1 LEIKKKKRKKKQKND
16 DTKSKEEEL
25 EKRKEEPENKIK
37 NEQKGKI
44 MSEFRASNNV
54 RLISYKEAR
63 ELDLDTVAYIVLTD
77 GTVLVV
83 RKEYENE
90 SQDLYRKKVNK
101 KARNIPIKAMKA
113 NYQSFYDNN
122 IIEPNQT
129 PQFQMPNFKKMI
141 FQKEIQQQPISI
153 PYSKQNYSFNTPIY
167 PNNMTF
173 LSQSNKKNLKKNSN
187 TSLKLNKSSVSPP
200 WKVVKEAK
208 PLNFIAPTN
217 IEKEKY
223 FSRNYVVNQENMT
236 QPNNNER
243 YRRFIKISPQRQPP
257 SNKYTI
263 INAIPYYE
271 TNSDQIIDNS
281 QTNPDMIL
289 YQDADSEPNFSQYNQ
304 YKNARNPIFSY
315 SPIKGNYSENNY
327 NSFEQDSNL

>member
-1 LEIKKKKRKKKQKND
+1 MLKEKIIKKEEKVKNKKEKPKKEQSSK
-16 DTKSKEEEL
+16 KEEQ
-25 EKRKEEPENKIK
+25 KE
-37 NEQKGKI
+37 KI
-44 MSEFRASNNV
+44 MSEIKTNSKI
-54 RLISYKEAR
+54 RLISYKDAR

-101 KARNIPIKAMKA
+101 KARNIPIKAMKT

-141 FQKEIQQQPISI
+141 FQKEVQQQPIPI

-281 QTNPDMIL
+281 QGNGDMIIF
-289 YQDADSEPNFSQYNQ
+289 QDLDSEPNFSQYSQ
-304 YKNARNPIFSY
+304 YKNTRNPNYAY
-315 SPIKGNYSENNY
+315 SPIRSNFSENNY